1 MFSSRTPSASID
13 KSSLVDKVVV
23 EKINDKNDTS
33 DGAVPAAAD
42 ESHRMRAH
50 CKRRSGC
57 KRGKCCCKALI
68 SFPVFVVLSPIILPV
83 LLIRRALYGPIKCG
97 RTCKR
102 KCTIV
107 DAEAADKETD
117 ANGKDEAP
125 KTDRA

>member
-1 MFSSRTPSASID
+1 MAPCQLRPTRVTACAHTANDAPDASAAS
-13 KSSLVDKVVV
+13 
-23 EKINDKNDTS
+23 
-33 DGAVPAAAD
+33 AAARHWYALAD
-42 ESHRMRAH
+42 QPNRVPLHSLTLVLCTLRRAQ
-50 CKRRSGC
+50 
-57 KRGKCCCKALI
+57 I